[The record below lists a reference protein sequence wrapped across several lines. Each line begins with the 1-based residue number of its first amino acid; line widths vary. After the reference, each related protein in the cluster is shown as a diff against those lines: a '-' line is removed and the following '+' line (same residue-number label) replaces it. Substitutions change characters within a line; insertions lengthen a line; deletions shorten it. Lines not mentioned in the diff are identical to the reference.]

1 MPHKPLRPCN
11 APGCSALVPS
21 GLCAKHRREH
31 QQRLDTRETATRE
44 RAFYWSTPW
53 RKTRAR
59 FVRAFPFCE
68 MCKSENLIRLGEE
81 VHHRVPIAAGGDR
94 FAFSNLEH
102 LCKHHH
108 SEITRKEMNYGNR

>member
-1 MPHKPLRPCN
+1 
-11 APGCSALVPS
+11 
-21 GLCAKHRREH
+21 
-31 QQRLDTRETATRE
+31 
-44 RAFYWSTPW
+44 
-53 RKTRAR
+53 
-59 FVRAFPFCE
+59 